1 VPKQPQKAAIHE
13 RVGERL
19 RLLRKKK
26 GWKLE
31 YVEAHAGLDKAHLS
45 RIETGKIEP
54 TLRILEILTESYGVS
69 MVDLFREI

>member
-1 VPKQPQKAAIHE
+1 MPKPSRKIAIHE

-19 RLLRKKK
+19 RALRQKK

-54 TLRILEILTESYGVS
+54 TLRILEILAESYGVS
-69 MVDLFREI
+69 MAELFREI